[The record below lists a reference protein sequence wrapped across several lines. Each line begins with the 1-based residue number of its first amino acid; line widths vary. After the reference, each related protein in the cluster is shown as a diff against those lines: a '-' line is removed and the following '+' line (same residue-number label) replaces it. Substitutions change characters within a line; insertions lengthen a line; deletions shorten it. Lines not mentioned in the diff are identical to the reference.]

1 MSKSFIHVDPSTRE
15 VFRIFATD
23 GLEAKIKFEW
33 AMERISD
40 DRVREYNLGMD
51 PDQWELDEVV
61 DITHEV

>member
-1 MSKSFIHVDPSTRE
+1 MSKSFIHVDPVTRE
-15 VFRIFATD
+15 VFRIFASD

-40 DRVREYNLGMD
+40 DTVRGYDMGMD
-51 PDQWELDEVV
+51 PDQWDLDDVV

>member
-1 MSKSFIHVDPSTRE
+1 MSKSFVHVDPSTRE